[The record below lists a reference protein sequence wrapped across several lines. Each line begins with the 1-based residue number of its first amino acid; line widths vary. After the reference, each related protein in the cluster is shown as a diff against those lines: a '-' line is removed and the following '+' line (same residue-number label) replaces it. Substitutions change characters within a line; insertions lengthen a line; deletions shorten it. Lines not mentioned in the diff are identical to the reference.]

1 MESTEA
7 VRRQIPCIPSRSS
20 LPPLR
25 IILASRPH
33 LNCSSL
39 PAWPVLT
46 SIVKERLE
54 GRLELELEPEL
65 EAEADE
71 AEADEAER
79 RLSLVLSAE
88 REHHSVTDLIRSLL

>member
-54 GRLELELEPEL
+54 ALLELEPEL